1 MPDPDLVA
9 AQRYAAVIA
18 HEFTKRP
25 MTLDE
30 AADYAEVIRVVF
42 APELAADVCDAWVAA
57 TPHHR
62 HLVQV
67 FLPRLAVA
75 LDALKRENES

>member
-42 APELAADVCDAWVAA
+42 APELAADVCDAWRALSSNRRAEVL
-57 TPHHR
+57 R
-62 HLVQV
+62 HAPQLGEAI
-67 FLPRLAVA
+67 RA
-75 LDALKRENES
+75 LEKEDQS